1 MAKRKKEV
9 RRPEAATSQS
19 ASGQSYGDILVEWI
33 SGGYEVSELVAAMR
47 SADEA
52 KIAAAFEEYEG
63 KLARLEAL
71 RKEVGQKVPVDKRA
85 ELAPLLK
92 DPSKIGELEKKL
104 SQIAYE
110 PRIAELKAELASLNT
125 KGFEPEADTI
135 RKMMEEPQRL
145 DEAEEAI
152 KALRKKIKERFFERE
167 FAMHLEAKA
176 RGLHVEAETVIILHM
191 DGTLLAVKS
200 KKPKEKLDKQFLGK
214 IVLKTREVLAERG
227 GPKHF
232 EIEGKNLLVQPGT
245 HICIALVFEGEA
257 VELINRMILKVIE
270 IMERKHADVF
280 KTWNGERSRIF
291 DIDKYPTALF
301 QALEKLE

>member
-9 RRPEAATSQS
+9 RKGDEPSRFQSSQS
-19 ASGQSYGDILVEWI
+19 HGDMLAEWI
-33 SGGYEVSELVAAMR
+33 RGGYEVSELVEAMR
-47 SADEA
+47 SAGDRE
-52 KIAAAFEEYEG
+52 IAAIFEEYEQN
-63 KLARLEAL
+63 LARLEAL
-71 RKEVGQKVPVDKRA
+71 RKEVEQKVPEAKRG
-85 ELAPLLK
+85 EFAPLLK
-92 DPSKIGELEKKL
+92 DPSKIKELKKKL

-125 KGFEPEADTI
+125 KGFDAEADAI
-135 RKMMEEPQRL
+135 RGMMEDPERL

-152 KALRKKIKERFFERE
+152 RALRKKIKERFFEQE
-167 FAMHLEAKA
+167 FVMHLEAKA

-200 KKPKEKLDKQFLGK
+200 KKSKDQLDKRFLGK
-214 IVLKTREVLAERG
+214 AVLKTREVLTERT

-232 EIEGKNLLVQPGT
+232 EIEGKNLLVQPGS
-245 HICIALVFEGEA
+245 HICIALVFEGKP

-270 IMERKHADVF
+270 IMERKHAEVF
-280 KTWNGERSRIF
+280 KSWNRDRTRIF